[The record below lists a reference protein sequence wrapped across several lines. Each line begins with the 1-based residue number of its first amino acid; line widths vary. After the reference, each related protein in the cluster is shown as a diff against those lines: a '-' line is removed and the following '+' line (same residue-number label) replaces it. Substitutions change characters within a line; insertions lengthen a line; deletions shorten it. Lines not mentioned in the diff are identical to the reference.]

1 MSYRPDLFLEALYKK
16 SLKDLDF
23 NVGNPYERERQR
35 LQFRNELAEIMGI
48 GRIPCTNG
56 DLNARVLESV
66 KMQGYTR
73 ERVSFSTADNLEMLA
88 YVLIPEK
95 LKGKLPAVVA
105 CHGHGYGSRSVVGL
119 TPEGLDNSANPDYHR
134 NFAVELVK
142 RGFLVIAPELLG
154 FGDRRMEE
162 KSENPLADHSCYHLS
177 TYLLTLGLTTAGLR
191 VFEIMRAIDYL
202 AERGDVDAGR
212 IGCMG
217 ISGGGLVSAFSSAL
231 DTRIK
236 AAVVSAY
243 TNTFKEGVLSLYHC
257 VDNFIPGILLKAEL
271 PDILGLVAPRALL
284 IEAGTEDS
292 LFPIEGVNH
301 AYERLSEIYSSMGA
315 ENRLDR
321 DIFEGNHFVN
331 GAKAYKWFEQYL

>member
-1 MSYRPDLFLEALYKK
+1 MPDLFLEALYQK
-16 SLKDLDF
+16 SFKELDF
-23 NVGNPYERERQR
+23 NDGNPYERERQR

-48 GRIPCTNG
+48 GRIDCASR
-56 DLNARVLESV
+56 DLNVQVLESV
-66 KMQGYTR
+66 KMQGYIR
-73 ERVSFSTADNLEMLA
+73 ERVSFDTADNLEMLA

-95 LKGKLPAVVA
+95 TKGKLPAIVA

-119 TPEGLDNSANPDYHR
+119 TPEGLDNSSNPDYHR
-134 NFAVELVK
+134 NFAIELVK
-142 RGFLVIAPELLG
+142 RGFLVIVPELLG

-162 KSENPLADHSCYHLS
+162 DSGKPLGAHSCYHLS

-191 VFEIMRAIDYL
+191 VFEIMRTIDYL
-202 AERGDVDAGR
+202 AERDDVDDGR

-217 ISGGGLVSAFSSAL
+217 ISGGGLVCGFSSAL

-243 TNTFKEGVLSLYHC
+243 TNTFKEGLLSLYHC
-257 VDNFIPGILLKAEL
+257 VDNFIPGVLLKAEL

-284 IEAGTEDS
+284 IEAGTKDS

-301 AYERLSEIYSSMGA
+301 AYDRLSEIYGLMGA
-315 ENRLDR
+315 ESRLDR
-321 DIFEGNHFVN
+321 DIFEGDHWIN
-331 GAKAYKWFEQYL
+331 GAKAYEWFERYL